1 MTEKENNEVNKELL
15 LMRNKVYTFIR
26 AYDKYT
32 AKLKKKV
39 ERLEAENSELKLWKL
54 KHLAK
59 LGKTVR
65 ESGTKP

>member
-26 AYDKYT
+26 TYDKYT

-39 ERLEAENSELKLWKL
+39 ERLEAENSELK
-54 KHLAK
+54 
-59 LGKTVR
+59 
-65 ESGTKP
+65 